1 MALNSLT
8 KRRIGTFIALELRF
22 QPVLVCAGHR
32 HFLKGSNMSFKL
44 SQRSLDR
51 IEGID
56 DELYTLVRAAIHNT
70 PYDFGIPHLG
80 GLRTIE
86 EQRTLVDSGAS
97 KTMKSK
103 HLEGNA
109 FDFMVFL
116 GPRVCWELKF
126 YDDVADAIVKTA
138 KEMGIKQL
146 KWGGAWHID
155 NILEWDGTMLDAY
168 NAYVDLRRSQGR
180 TPFVDMPHFQK
191 G

>member
-1 MALNSLT
+1 M
-8 KRRIGTFIALELRF
+8 
-22 QPVLVCAGHR
+22 
-32 HFLKGSNMSFKL
+32 SNFKL

-56 DELYTLVRAAIHNT
+56 EELYTLVRTAIHNT

-86 EQRTLVDSGAS
+86 EQRSLVDSGAS

-103 HLEGNA
+103 HLDGMA

-116 GPRVCWELKF
+116 GPKVCWELKF
-126 YDDVADAIVKTA
+126 YDDVGDAIVKTA
-138 KEMGIKQL
+138 KDMGIKQL

-155 NILEWDGTMLDAY
+155 NILDWNGTLLEAH
-168 NAYVDLRRSQGR
+168 NAYVKLRVDQGR

-191 G
+191 GV

>member
-1 MALNSLT
+1 MGN
-8 KRRIGTFIALELRF
+8 
-22 QPVLVCAGHR
+22 
-32 HFLKGSNMSFKL
+32 FKL

-51 IEGID
+51 IDGID
-56 DELYTLVRAAIHNT
+56 EELYTLESARLYTIRRMILVFPT
-70 PYDFGIPHLG
+70 LE

-86 EQRTLVDSGAS
+86 EQRALVDSGAS

-103 HLEGNA
+103 HLDGMA

-126 YDDVADAIVKTA
+126 YDDVGDAIVKTA
-138 KEMGIKQL
+138 KDMGIKQL

-155 NILEWDGTMLDAY
+155 NILDWDGTMLEAY
-168 NAYVDLRRSQGR
+168 NDYVKLRVSQDR

>member
-1 MALNSLT
+1 M
-8 KRRIGTFIALELRF
+8 
-22 QPVLVCAGHR
+22 
-32 HFLKGSNMSFKL
+32 SNFKL

-56 DELYTLVRAAIHNT
+56 EELHALVCAAIHNT

-86 EQRTLVDSGAS
+86 EQRKLKESGAS

-103 HLEGNA
+103 HLEGDA

-126 YDDVADAIVKTA
+126 YDDVGDAIVKTA
-138 KEMGIKQL
+138 RELGIKQL

-155 NILEWDGTMLDAY
+155 NILDWNGTLLEAH
-168 NAYVDLRRSQGR
+168 NAYVKLRVDQGR

-191 G
+191 GV

>member
-1 MALNSLT
+1 
-8 KRRIGTFIALELRF
+8 
-22 QPVLVCAGHR
+22 
-32 HFLKGSNMSFKL
+32 MSEFKL
-44 SQRSLDR
+44 SKRSLDR

-56 DELYTLVRAAIHNT
+56 DELSTLVRTAIHNT
-70 PYDFGIPHLG
+70 PYDFGIPNLG

-86 EQRTLVDSGAS
+86 EQRALVDSGAS

-103 HLEGNA
+103 HLDGMA

-126 YDDVADAIVKTA
+126 YDDVGDAIVKTA
-138 KEMGIKQL
+138 KDMGIKQL

-155 NILEWDGTMLDAY
+155 NILEWNGTMLEAY
-168 NAYVDLRRSQGR
+168 NDYVKLRVSQNR

>member
-1 MALNSLT
+1 
-8 KRRIGTFIALELRF
+8 
-22 QPVLVCAGHR
+22 
-32 HFLKGSNMSFKL
+32 MSFKL

-51 IEGID
+51 IKGID
-56 DELYTLVRAAIHNT
+56 PELDALVRAAIHNT

-86 EQRTLVDSGAS
+86 EQRKLVDSGAS

-138 KEMGIKQL
+138 KELNIKQL
-146 KWGGAWHID
+146 KWGGASHID
-155 NILEWDGTMLDAY
+155 NILEWDGTMLEAY